1 MNEVYGG
8 ARSGW
13 LLFGV
18 AALHVLAVLALLSL
32 KPVADAVGLAEPIL
46 VSLISEPAPRPQ
58 AVLPLPRPPS
68 PVPPA
73 PLSPPPPPHLIAEK
87 PASTPATFVAPPPV
101 AEAVPQTPPAPAPA
115 VLVASPPAIVQAPAP
130 SPVVLPPVIPPRFDA
145 AYLDNP
151 APRYPALSRRRQEE
165 GRVLLRVHVS
175 PGGAASQVEIRE
187 SSGFE
192 RLDQAAREAVL
203 RWQFVPA
210 RQGDQAVAGWVLVPI
225 SFSIRS

>member
-8 ARSGW
+8 ARNGW

-46 VSLISEPAPRPQ
+46 VSLISDEVPQSQ
-58 AVLPLPRPPS
+58 AVASLPRPLS
-68 PVPPA
+68 PVAPT
-73 PLSPPPPPHLIAEK
+73 PLSPPPPPNLVAET
-87 PASTPATFVAPPPV
+87 PASPPAPFMEPPPV
-101 AEAVPQTPPAPAPA
+101 AEAILQTLSTPAPA
-115 VLVASPPAIVQAPAP
+115 VLAASSAPLVQAPTS
-130 SPVVLPPVIPPRFDA
+130 SPIVPPPLIPPRFDA

-175 PGGAASQVEIRE
+175 PEGVASQVEIRE

-192 RLDQAAREAVL
+192 RLDHAAREAVL
-203 RWQFVPA
+203 RWHFVPA